1 MTDRIADTPQ
11 QKAVKIAGI
20 AFLFILAGYIL
31 SWVFVYSRLFVAGD
45 VTATAGTIMASQMLF
60 RIAIASDLLMCI
72 AGIVLAVSLYII
84 LRPVNRDLAL
94 FALSFK
100 LADAVLIAVTALFS
114 LIALEMLAGQTYLTV
129 VKPEQLQDLIGLY
142 LSLHAAATA
151 VPMVFT
157 SLGFIVF
164 FYLFYTS
171 KYVPGILAGFGIFS
185 YALLLLYSFVT
196 ILGVK
201 PAAFQLGAFDMIWF
215 APSVLFEL
223 AIGLW
228 LLTKGIDVRQDVK
241 DQTNQEELK

>member
-1 MTDRIADTPQ
+1 MTDQTADTSQ
-11 QKAVKIAGI
+11 LKAAKIAGI
-20 AFLFILAGYIL
+20 AFLSILAGYIL

-45 VTATAGTIMASQMLF
+45 TTATAGNIMASQMLF
-60 RIAIASDLLMCI
+60 RIGIASDLLMCI

-84 LRPVNRDLAL
+84 IRPVNRDLAL
-94 FALSFK
+94 FALAFK

-114 LIALEMLAGQTYLTV
+114 FITLEMLAGQTYLTV

-142 LSLHAAATA
+142 LGLHAAAAA

-201 PAAFQLGAFDMIWF
+201 PAAVQLGAFDMIWF

-228 LLTKGIDVRQDVK
+228 LLTKGIDVRQEVK
-241 DQTNQEELK
+241 YQTNQKELK